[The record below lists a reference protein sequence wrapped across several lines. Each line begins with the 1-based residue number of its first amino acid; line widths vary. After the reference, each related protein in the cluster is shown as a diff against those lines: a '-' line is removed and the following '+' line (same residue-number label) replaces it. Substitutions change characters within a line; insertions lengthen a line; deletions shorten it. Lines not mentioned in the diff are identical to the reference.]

1 LMLVS
6 QIIYFIADVDNN
18 TEQG

>member
-1 LMLVS
+1 MLVS